1 VAHVKL
7 YLDICCLKRSFDS
20 QQQALVRLEAEAV
33 ATILSLPP
41 ERVTL
46 VRTPAQTLE
55 NSLNPVRWRREAVA
69 AWLDAVPVVALD
81 DCELERRT
89 AELIALGFKS
99 FDALHVASAEACADA
114 LITVDERFRKKAER
128 LDPPLRV
135 RVTSP
140 LVLAQEVLEWKT

>member
-1 VAHVKL
+1 M
-7 YLDICCLKRSFDS
+7 
-20 QQQALVRLEAEAV
+20 VRLEAEAV

-46 VRTPAQTLE
+46 VRTPAQILE
-55 NSLNPVRWRREAVA
+55 NRLNPARWRREAVA
-69 AWLDAVPVVALD
+69 AWLHSVPPVVLD
-81 DCELERRT
+81 DRELERRT

-99 FDALHVASAEACADA
+99 FDALHVASAEACADV

-140 LVLAQEVLEWKT
+140 LVVAQEVLEWKT